1 MSFKRGDIV
10 LVAIKGPYTSKPR
23 PVVIV
28 QASET
33 LDLMES
39 ITVCPVTSVETG
51 ADFVRVSV
59 AAGRRSGLDRDSWI
73 MADKIVT
80 VPRSALKSE
89 PVGRVDAR
97 EMAALEAAL
106 RAWLDL

>member
-1 MSFKRGDIV
+1 MSLKRGDIV
-10 LVAIKGPYTSKPR
+10 LVAVKGPYTSKPR
-23 PVVIV
+23 PVAIV

-39 ITVCPVTSVETG
+39 ITVCPITSMETG
-51 ADFVRVSV
+51 ADFVRI
-59 AAGRRSGLDRDSWI
+59 AIAPGRRSGLERDSWI

-89 PVGRVDAR
+89 PVGRQDAR
-97 EMAALEAAL
+97 EMAGLKSAL
-106 RAWLDL
+106 RTWLDL

>member
-1 MSFKRGDIV
+1 MSLRRGDIV
-10 LVAIKGPYTSKPR
+10 LVAVKGPYTSKPR

-28 QASET
+28 QATET

-39 ITVCPVTSVETG
+39 ITVCPITSVETG

-59 AAGRRSGLDRDSWI
+59 AAGRRSGLNLDSWI
-73 MADKIVT
+73 MADKVVT
-80 VPRSALKSE
+80 VPRSALRSE
-89 PVGRVDAR
+89 PIGRVDAR
-97 EMAALEAAL
+97 EMTGLEAAL

>member
-1 MSFKRGDIV
+1 MTLRRGDIV
-10 LVAIKGPYTSKPR
+10 LVAVKGPYTSKPR

-28 QASET
+28 QATET

-39 ITVCPVTSVETG
+39 ITVCPITSVETG
-51 ADFVRVSV
+51 ADFVRVSI

-97 EMAALEAAL
+97 EMGALVAALT
-106 RAWLDL
+106 AWLDL

>member
-1 MSFKRGDIV
+1 M
-10 LVAIKGPYTSKPR
+10 
-23 PVVIV
+23 IV
-28 QASET
+28 QAAET

-39 ITVCPVTSVETG
+39 ITVCPITSVETE

-73 MADKIVT
+73 MADKVVT

-97 EMAALEAAL
+97 EMTDLEAAL

>member
-1 MSFKRGDIV
+1 MSLRSGDIV
-10 LVAIKGPYTSKPR
+10 LVAVKGPYTSKPR

-28 QASET
+28 QATET

-39 ITVCPVTSVETG
+39 ITVCPITSVETG

-59 AAGRRSGLDRDSWI
+59 AAGRRSGLDFDSWI
-73 MADKIVT
+73 MADKVVT

-89 PVGRVDAR
+89 PVGRIDMR
-97 EMAALEAAL
+97 EIADLEAAL